1 MLQSFNHLLV
11 HFLTDQH
18 VHVSL
23 VAGSPALD
31 TALQIRLSKAEGK
44 DHLSA
49 FVGISLPDAAHVRA
63 HCWLMVNH
71 MSIRS
76 PRPFSAELLPS
87 QLAPAFLEMGFVS
100 LQGHGLAFQET
111 LFGPFLFLHLSRS
124 SWMLAYLSGVFF
136 FKYETNSETPTV
148 WKQFR
153 NCSVW
158 DSTCEL
164 CRC

>member
-1 MLQSFNHLLV
+1 MLQSLNHLLV

-23 VAGSPALD
+23 VPGSPALD
-31 TALQIRLSKAEGK
+31 TALQIGLSKAEGK

-49 FVGISLPDAAHVRA
+49 CWHFLPDAAHVRA

-111 LFGPFLFLHLSRS
+111 LFCPFLFLHLSRS
-124 SWMLAYLSGVFF
+124 S
-136 FKYETNSETPTV
+136 
-148 WKQFR
+148 
-153 NCSVW
+153 
-158 DSTCEL
+158 
-164 CRC
+164 